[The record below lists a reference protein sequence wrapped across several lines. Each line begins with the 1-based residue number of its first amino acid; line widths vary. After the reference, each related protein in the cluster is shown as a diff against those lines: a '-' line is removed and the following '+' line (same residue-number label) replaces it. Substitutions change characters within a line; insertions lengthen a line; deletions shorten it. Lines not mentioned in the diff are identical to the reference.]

1 MSKTNCDCNPPAVV
15 SSIIGERCHVTDDRG
30 TWCAIENENGIYLQ
44 NLLERSPEEIARDE
58 EFRARVVAELAEHE
72 AKVARQEELKTR
84 LKNNES
90 LTIQELSELLKTLL

>member
-1 MSKTNCDCNPPAVV
+1 MNKDICNCNPPAVI

-58 EFRARVVAELAEHE
+58 EFSARVAAELAEHE
-72 AKVARQEELKTR
+72 AKIAQQNELKTR
-84 LKNNES
+84 LKNGENLS
-90 LTIQELSELLKTLL
+90 IQELSELLKTLL

>member
-30 TWCAIENENGIYLQ
+30 MWCAIENENGIYLQ

-58 EFRARVVAELAEHE
+58 EFRARVTAELAEHE

>member
-44 NLLERSPEEIARDE
+44 NLLERSSEEITKDE
-58 EFRARVVAELAEHE
+58 EFRARVSAELAEHE
-72 AKVARQEELKTR
+72 LKISRQDELKTR
-84 LKNNES
+84 LKNGENLS
-90 LTIQELSELLKTLL
+90 IQELSELLKTLL